1 MMEVTV
7 APHGRDEE
15 GCGSRD
21 APCLSW
27 EIGLTSLA
35 DGGTLYVDSSDD
47 SPYIACPEA
56 YIVPLISD
64 VEITITSSRETATIM
79 CEYDKI
85 LLHMRNAT
93 ITLMDISLIEGRITV
108 ISSELQMQRISLENV
123 VVDGSSKV
131 VINMIDSTMRGTRPC
146 TALSAHRTAIGLWN
160 NETLICESASQFV
173 FLPLAVEDL
182 TIDIDRSHITD
193 SMYYT
198 GGRLYSQLTITNSI
212 FDCIPGLFTS
222 TVRYI
227 HVLAGPYITGVS
239 IKNSIFTNNQFLNT
253 DSALPVEYAAL
264 HFSEGSDEQKSF
276 LADGVLTV
284 INASFINNSRAVT
297 VTVSSYI
304 DVWFQESTF
313 ENNNALSAGSAIYF
327 IPGAATVVEN
337 LAPGMAEQLGLSVNT
352 VVQEIKNV
360 EFSSFNNVFKNNHVQ
375 SYSVTNSGR
384 GGAVYINIKVQAV
397 FINDTF
403 INNSA
408 SYLGGSLYGGN
419 TCSFTLSNCH
429 FEKADQSHAFLGDI
443 IYSTGDL
450 VLINVTL
457 VAHTARKESPLL
469 AYISHNVLSLSS
481 DQELA
486 FGLPS
491 DVTVQ
496 CPGGYHLLLQNGTV
510 SSTGGFA
517 HIYYTCVPCIE
528 STYSLQGGHYYH
540 HARYQATEPTVDETK
555 FVVTTYEILEWQE
568 TYTNITC
575 EECPYGGHCAGDVG
589 ARLNY
594 WGYIDDGKVSFL
606 ECPEEYCCQEEK
618 CTDYNACNDHRT
630 GILCGE
636 CESGYSQALF
646 SSDCVP
652 DDTCNDSWVWLL
664 YIIYGV
670 GYILIF
676 LLEFEWGVFLG
687 AQVKWFK
694 GGFRRCQKTPATVN
708 STEDEPDSGAFQ
720 MFTYFTQTAGLISL
734 SLFYPDGV
742 DNFSQDLDDVTE
754 NYEDVVNLDA
764 LSLHSQWC
772 TMEGW
777 NAVSNLWLKGVFVL
791 LLFILLALMFPMSK
805 LFSLCCSKLCKQKQ
819 CCKVITNRFKYPTT
833 PSLYV
838 RFISALL
845 DVFLFSYQSVADV
858 SLSLIKCVTV
868 GDQSV
873 LFYSSN
879 IHCLQSWQY
888 LPILINI
895 VYVFPQF
902 LVMLLGPGCVRRG
915 EVSVAFFILGCFL
928 PPIFLIRL
936 ICLKSK
942 LSSTDDITP
951 TSQAIVDKIQGPY
964 KDKILGKE
972 WCWEGTVT
980 LRRYLLVI
988 LITFVTDPVHR
999 FLLVTVLC
1007 VIILCVH
1014 LVFQPYQLR
1023 SSNILETVVLATLC
1037 LLSSFSLIKA
1047 FFVSSAIIP
1056 RGPMESLLLGID
1068 ATTFVL
1074 VTAIPLAFLAMLVAI
1089 GFVRLIT
1096 LCCKASR
1103 KNYINPS
1110 AAS

>member
-1 MMEVTV
+1 MFLIGVQGPFQQSMLDVTV
-7 APHGRDEE
+7 SPHGADNAN
-15 GCGSRD
+15 CGSQES
-21 APCLSW
+21 PCLSW
-27 EIGLTSLA
+27 EIALTSLI
-35 DGGTLYVDSSDD
+35 DGGTLYVDSSEHD
-47 SPYIACPEA
+47 PYIACPSN
-56 YIVPLISD
+56 YITPFIVGKS
-64 VEITITSSRETATIM
+64 ITITPLQ
-79 CEYDKI
+79 DKS
-85 LLHMRNAT
+85 NAT
-93 ITLMDISLIEGRITV
+93 IKCDLDQILFY
-108 ISSELQMQRISLENV
+108 ISSSSVTFEYIHLLEGMITIYSGEMNV
-123 VVDGSSKV
+123 HHSVLDDIVIQGTSDI
-131 VINMIDSTMRGTRPC
+131 VINVIDSTIQGTKPC
-146 TALSAHRTAIGLWN
+146 TETSPYRTVVGAWN
-160 NETLICESASQFV
+160 NQTIICDSSSQMLLTPSNV
-173 FLPLAVEDL
+173 DDL
-182 TIDIDRSHITD
+182 TINIENSLIQDSKFAIGGKLRSFITANNSTFTSQSDLFTDTLRGIDISIGTRVAAVMIYDCVFSNNRFLDKETPLSIEYATLYISEASDLEKSAVAYAEVDIDAT
-193 SMYYT
+193 T
-198 GGRLYSQLTITNSI
+198 
-212 FDCIPGLFTS
+212 
-222 TVRYI
+222 
-227 HVLAGPYITGVS
+227 
-239 IKNSIFTNNQFLNT
+239 
-253 DSALPVEYAAL
+253 
-264 HFSEGSDEQKSF
+264 
-276 LADGVLTV
+276 
-284 INASFINNSRAVT
+284 FINNSRALT
-297 VTVSSYI
+297 IKVSS
-304 DVWFQESTF
+304 DVNVRVTNSNF
-313 ENNNALSAGSAIYF
+313 EGNRGFSGGAAIYF
-327 IPGAATVVEN
+327 VPGTITVLEN
-337 LAPGMAEQLGLSVNT
+337 LAPGWAQELGLSVKT
-352 VVQEIKNV
+352 VVQDVKNV
-360 EFSSFNNVFKNNHVQ
+360 EFGSFNNVFKNNHVR

-384 GGAVYINIKVQAV
+384 GGAVYINIKVKAV

-419 TCSFTLSNCH
+419 TCSYILSNCY
-429 FEKADQSHAFLGDI
+429 FEKGDQSHAFLGDI

-481 DQELA
+481 AQELA
-486 FGLPS
+486 LGLPS

-510 SSTGGFA
+510 SSTGAFA

-555 FVVTTYEILEWQE
+555 FVVVDYEILEWQE
-568 TYTNITC
+568 IYTNITC

-606 ECPEEYCCQEEK
+606 ECPEEYCCPEEK

-664 YIIYGV
+664 FVAYGV
-670 GYILIF
+670 GYVLIF
-676 LLEFEWGVFLG
+676 LLEFEWGVFLST
-687 AQVKWFK
+687 QVKWLKQCFSCCNK
-694 GGFRRCQKTPATVN
+694 SDLVETSEQ
-708 STEDEPDSGAFQ
+708 DSGAFQ
-720 MFTYFTQTAGLISL
+720 MFMYFTQTAGLISL

-772 TMEGW
+772 TMKGW
-777 NAVSNLWLKGVFVL
+777 NAISNLWLKGAFVVL
-791 LLFILLALMFPMSK
+791 LFLLVAVIYIFFK
-805 LFSLCCSKLCKQKQ
+805 ICGLCCAKLCIRAT
-819 CCKVITNRFKYPTT
+819 CCKGMDKR
-833 PSLYV
+833 PSLST

-888 LPILINI
+888 LPILLNV

-915 EVSVAFFILGCFL
+915 EVSTAFFVLGCFL

-936 ICLKSK
+936 ICIKSK
-942 LSSTDDITP
+942 TNSTDDISP

-964 KDKILGKE
+964 KDRILGKE

-1037 LLSSFSLIKA
+1037 LLSSFSLIKS

-1056 RGPMESLLLGID
+1056 RGPMESLLHGID
-1068 ATTFVL
+1068 ATTFL
-1074 VTAIPLAFLAMLVAI
+1074 FVTAIPVTIIIIIVFI
-1089 GFVRLIT
+1089 GMIRLLS
-1096 LCCKASR
+1096 LCC
-1103 KNYINPS
+1103 S
-1110 AAS
+1110 ACTKR